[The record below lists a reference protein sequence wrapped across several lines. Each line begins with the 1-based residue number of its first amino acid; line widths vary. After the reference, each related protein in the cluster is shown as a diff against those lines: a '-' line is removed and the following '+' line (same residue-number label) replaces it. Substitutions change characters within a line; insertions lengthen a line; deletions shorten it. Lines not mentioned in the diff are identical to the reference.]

1 MGVVI
6 IQDVRQASIGQ
17 IKLFSPSVG
26 KKAMTIF
33 QEAYPSN
40 PKAMYFL
47 GMPSFME
54 SIFNVMMSFSKEKFK
69 QRVQLVGKDNLAK
82 LHEELGTEI
91 LPVEYGG
98 TNGSIQDHLGNVAL
112 LCVRGSFRK
121 DLSRPS

>member
-47 GMPSFME
+47 GMLK
-54 SIFNVMMSFSKEKFK
+54 V
-69 QRVQLVGKDNLAK
+69 
-82 LHEELGTEI
+82 
-91 LPVEYGG
+91 
-98 TNGSIQDHLGNVAL
+98 
-112 LCVRGSFRK
+112 
-121 DLSRPS
+121 